1 MLSIKKTVIKL
12 IFRELRVGIMI
23 GLTCGVLITLIAYI
37 WRGPIIGIVV
47 GISLLLTL
55 IIGTL
60 AGTIIPLLLYRFG
73 VDPAVASGPLITTLN
88 DVFFLSSFI
97 SEQRRCFILHAI
109 GRRTAFHSGS
119 CSLVNEYLHVC
130 QRLK

>member
-60 AGTIIPLLLYRFG
+60 AGTIIPYFYIASELIRQWHQVHSSLRLMMFFSLFIYFG
-73 VDPAVASGPLITTLN
+73 TATL
-88 DVFFLSSFI
+88 FLSYM
-97 SEQRRCFILHAI
+97 L
-109 GRRTAFHSGS
+109 
-119 CSLVNEYLHVC
+119 
-130 QRLK
+130 